1 MTINIFEQKKEIAIM
16 RSLGMKKRHVIFI
29 YIAEA
34 FILILTSS
42 IIGSIIG
49 SIISYTMAL
58 QWTVFTNVNVG
69 FNLPTGSIIVIISIS
84 IFGGIF
90 STYIPAK
97 NMLNKSIAE
106 LIKAI

>member
-1 MTINIFEQKKEIAIM
+1 
-16 RSLGMKKRHVIFI
+16 MKKRHVIFV

-58 QWTVFTNVNVG
+58 QFGVFTNVNVI
-69 FNLPTGSIIVIISIS
+69 FNLPTGSIIIIIIIS

-106 LIKAI
+106 LIKSI